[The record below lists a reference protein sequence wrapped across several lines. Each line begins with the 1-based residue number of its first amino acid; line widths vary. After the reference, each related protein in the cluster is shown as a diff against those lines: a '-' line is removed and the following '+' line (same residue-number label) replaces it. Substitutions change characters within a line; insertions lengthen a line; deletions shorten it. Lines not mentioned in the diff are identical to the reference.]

1 MKKKKIASN
10 FKRQVYKSAWNT
22 GISTEVFCVEGRS
35 FSYDPP
41 LLLGKDGHEGT
52 LFHGHW

>member
-10 FKRQVYKSAWNT
+10 FKRQVYKSAWNN